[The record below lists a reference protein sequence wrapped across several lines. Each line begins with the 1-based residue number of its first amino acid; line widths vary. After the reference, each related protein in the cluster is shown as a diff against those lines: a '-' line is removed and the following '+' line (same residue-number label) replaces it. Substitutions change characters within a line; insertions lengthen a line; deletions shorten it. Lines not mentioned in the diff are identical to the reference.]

1 MPPEINALISLFEE
15 EEEEEE
21 ALVRAFR
28 IGPFFPR
35 TEVRCLINDDAPNLV
50 EERDDDDVDGDV
62 HGDEDEEDEDVVVVG
77 IVLAF
82 LAGGGGASACGA
94 FASRISSFV
103 NLCTRKKEKKNDAS
117 SKIFFI
123 SFYVFSFL
131 CSSQK
136 HL

>member
-1 MPPEINALISLFEE
+1 MPPEINALISLF
-15 EEEEEE
+15 EEEEE

-50 EERDDDDVDGDV
+50 EERDDDGVDGDV
-62 HGDEDEEDEDVVVVG
+62 HGDEDDEDEDVVGGG

-82 LAGGGGASACGA
+82 LAGGGASACA

-103 NLCTRKKEKKNDAS
+103 CVHTKERKKERKK
-117 SKIFFI
+117 K
-123 SFYVFSFL
+123 
-131 CSSQK
+131 
-136 HL
+136 

>member
-35 TEVRCLINDDAPNLV
+35 TEEGCLNDDAPNLV
-50 EERDDDDVDGDV
+50 EERDDDDDDDV
-62 HGDEDEEDEDVVVVG
+62 HGDEEDVVVGG

-82 LAGGGGASACGA
+82 LAGGASACA
-94 FASRISSFV
+94 ASRISSFV
-103 NLCTRKKEKKNDAS
+103 CKRKKNDVSIFSLS
-117 SKIFFI
+117 SK
-123 SFYVFSFL
+123 
-131 CSSQK
+131 
-136 HL
+136 

>member
-1 MPPEINALISLFEE
+1 MPPEINALISLF

-35 TEVRCLINDDAPNLV
+35 TEVRCLNDDAPNLV

-62 HGDEDEEDEDVVVVG
+62 HGDEDEEDEDVGGG

-82 LAGGGGASACGA
+82 LAGGGASACA
-94 FASRISSFV
+94 ASRISSFV
-103 NLCTRKKEKKNDAS
+103 CVHTKERKKKK
-117 SKIFFI
+117 
-123 SFYVFSFL
+123 
-131 CSSQK
+131 
-136 HL
+136 